1 MLFAKFEDDLD
12 NLVLIPES
20 LRNNPSFR
28 QYIKEYG
35 VKKINIEKDKIV
47 YKVPQKN
54 FEYIEVYFLALIK
67 QVVKDLKK
75 VTKEIT
81 DEKMIQ
87 FQKINHVWIVN
98 LLNQLKVNSQF
109 FEGKVV
115 DASQAQ

>member
-47 YKVPQKN
+47 YKVP
-54 FEYIEVYFLALIK
+54 
-67 QVVKDLKK
+67 
-75 VTKEIT
+75 
-81 DEKMIQ
+81 
-87 FQKINHVWIVN
+87 
-98 LLNQLKVNSQF
+98 
-109 FEGKVV
+109 
-115 DASQAQ
+115 